1 MKTTEDSRERLRNMA
16 WANGIM
22 DSRDC
27 LTIQVLED
35 VRDLLAENVKIS
47 ARLQAA
53 EARTLMDEELIQ
65 RLGPMVLAAE
75 AEVERLKTTL
85 QEACTHLDMAVEASE
100 ESGDLDKEEAQE
112 ERDFIG
118 RCRAALGGPPTSDSV
133 TQNLVAFS
141 GKNFP

>member
-1 MKTTEDSRERLRNMA
+1 MKTKTTEESRERLRNMA

-27 LTIQVLED
+27 LTTQVLDD

-75 AEVERLKTTL
+75 AEVERLRTLCREAADCIDPILTNDGTT
-85 QEACTHLDMAVEASE
+85 QERTLVARLARV
-100 ESGDLDKEEAQE
+100 
-112 ERDFIG
+112 
-118 RCRAALGGPPTSDSV
+118 ALGDPPTADSV

>member
-27 LTIQVLED
+27 LTIQVLDD

-65 RLGPMVLAAE
+65 RLGPM
-75 AEVERLKTTL
+75 R
-85 QEACTHLDMAVEASE
+85 
-100 ESGDLDKEEAQE
+100 
-112 ERDFIG
+112 R
-118 RCRAALGGPPTSDSV
+118 GGL
-133 TQNLVAFS
+133 LV
-141 GKNFP
+141 